1 MKLLDVHPRLPV
13 SDLNRTADFY
23 SEHFGFSCSFWPEEP
38 PTFVILEKNDVN
50 IQFYAAD
57 AESGEATGNATL
69 SFKTDDATAVH
80 RELEKKMTIEW
91 GPEVYWY
98 GRREFAVRDPD
109 GTLLIF
115 TEPTDDPPTCLDE

>member
-13 SDLNRTADFY
+13 VNLKRTAEFY
-23 SEHFGFSCSFWPEEP
+23 GEHLGFSCSFWPEES
-38 PTFVILEKNDVN
+38 PTFVILENDGVN
-50 IQFYAAD
+50 IQFYIP
-57 AESGEATGNATL
+57 EPGCPEPTGHATLNFETENAT
-69 SFKTDDATAVH
+69 AIH
-80 RELEKKMTIEW
+80 RELEKKVTIEW

-109 GTLLIF
+109 GYLLIF

>member
-1 MKLLDVHPRLPV
+1 MNLLDVHPRLPV
-13 SDLNRTADFY
+13 LDLRRTADFY